1 MTHPRRRKFFR
12 RLRGVSDCD
21 AMVASAQPVRIR
33 LLSSGLPDQ
42 LVAETLAELG
52 KHDRDSNFHQYVE
65 ALLRVP
71 RAPLALRA
79 AQRPISE
86 TLCDT
91 RKHLDSAVRGQEELK
106 DALLQMVS
114 ERVFAPDAKPVPLGI
129 QGPPGNGKTTM
140 LRRGLA
146 RALDLPFH
154 TVALGGMRDGSH
166 LIGFDKTYANA
177 RQGRLAD
184 IAIDSG
190 CTNPIIFFDEL
201 DKVSDSASGREITD
215 ILVHMTDP
223 EGCDTVKDLFV
234 GPIDLSGATLVF
246 AFNDESAVPPVLR
259 NRLRVVR
266 TRGYGVD
273 DKVRIATERLIP
285 SLREEYRIASG
296 VRVDES
302 FVRAMATRCSHETG
316 VRQLR
321 QSLGA
326 AMQRANIAVATNGS
340 VMLGVPEVC
349 LTRDANME
357 PTCRLA
363 VPGAEGLIDK
373 ACGGASCTDAPPP
386 TMYS

>member
-1 MTHPRRRKFFR
+1 MA
-12 RLRGVSDCD
+12 L
-21 AMVASAQPVRIR
+21 AQQPVRIR
-33 LLSSGLPDQ
+33 LLTSHLPRAT
-42 LVAETLAELG
+42 VAATLAELD

-71 RAPLALRA
+71 REPRALRA
-79 AQRPISE
+79 AQRPIAE
-86 TLCDT
+86 TLCET
-91 RKHLDSAVRGQEELK
+91 RRCLDAAVRGQEALK

-114 ERVFAPDAKPVPLGI
+114 ERVFAPASRPVALGI

-166 LIGFDKTYANA
+166 LVGFDKTYANA

-184 IAIDSG
+184 IAIESG

-201 DKVSDSASGREITD
+201 DKVSDSSAGREITD

-246 AFNDESAVPPVLR
+246 AFNDEAAVPPVLR

-266 TRGYGVD
+266 TSGYGAE
-273 DKVRIATERLIP
+273 DKVSIAEEHIVPALRREYEIDGRVRIERC
-285 SLREEYRIASG
+285 
-296 VRVDES
+296 
-302 FVRAMATRCSHETG
+302 FVRAMADACSHEAG

-321 QSLGA
+321 QGLIA
-326 AMQRANIAVATNGS
+326 AMQRANIAATTRGA
-340 VMLGVPEVC
+340 VRLGVPEEC
-349 LTRDANME
+349 LCDADDPSDGE
-357 PTCRLA
+357 IDEVAARLPA
-363 VPGAEGLIDK
+363 GGTGPAWRCHLRMPEAGPLVSV
-373 ACGGASCTDAPPP
+373 ACGAAGAPRDAPPLA
-386 TMYS
+386 MYT